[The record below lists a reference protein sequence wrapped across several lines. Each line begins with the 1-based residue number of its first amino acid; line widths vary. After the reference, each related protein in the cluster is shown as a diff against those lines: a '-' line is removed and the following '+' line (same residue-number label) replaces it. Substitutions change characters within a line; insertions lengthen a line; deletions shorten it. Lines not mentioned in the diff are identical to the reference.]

1 MMTELPETLAGGEEA
16 RLIPVGAGDKKERNA
31 CSVLLAS
38 LRVVQPFARSFFG
51 RMNVKIGSWP
61 HIRGYIQPLFTTLP
75 EGGDCQP
82 EGLLIVD
89 SAKKQRRFLVH
100 AKIGAAKIDRERV
113 AQCCRLAAANN
124 ISAVV
129 TISNEQTVEPT
140 HLPYALPEDERRVPV
155 FHWTWSYLI
164 MIAELLLRADRDFN
178 EEQDYILREIIR
190 YFNHESTGI
199 AWTQDMGADW
209 PALVESL
216 QAGTAVGIG
225 DPLIANVVQSW
236 HQQVSGI
243 CINRSRRLKL
253 PVRLRLSDGHK
264 IQRTRLAEDSAAL
277 ARSHTLSAVFDFA
290 TPLPIVVTANVKSR
304 QITCRLAI
312 DAPLDRQR
320 YRARMRWLLNQIPEE
335 LELPLKIELIWDGG
349 RRSAAPL
356 NSFREDVNAARLD
369 SQAAPQSFEIV
380 HTSDLEGKFADA
392 RKFVEVLEETLAA
405 FYEGVARHLR
415 PWQGTSDPIGDRR
428 IVRRGEINGRSFV
441 VFEDGSIEID
451 TGAGVKR
458 FDSLSDLTAAAK
470 NGHAGS
476 PAMPLDGDTPVRA
489 GEEPEQEKQHS

>member
-1 MMTELPETLAGGEEA
+1 MTELPETLAGGEEA
-16 RLIPVGAGDKKERNA
+16 RLIPVGGGDKKERSA

-61 HIRGYIQPLFTTLP
+61 HIRGYIQPSFTNRVDGP
-75 EGGDCQP
+75 APQP

-89 SAKKQRRFLVH
+89 SAKKQRRFLIH
-100 AKIGAAKIDRERV
+100 AKIGAAKIDPNQV
-113 AQCCRLAAANN
+113 AHCCRLAAANE
-124 ISAVV
+124 IGAVV
-129 TISNEQTVEPT
+129 TISNEQTFEPT
-140 HLPYALPEDERRVPV
+140 HLPYDLPEEARQVPV
-155 FHWTWSYLI
+155 FHWSWSYLI

-209 PALVESL
+209 PALVECF
-216 QAGTAVGIG
+216 QAGSPLGAG

-253 PVRLRLSDGHK
+253 PVKLRLREGHK
-264 IQRTRLAEDSAAL
+264 LQRTRRVEDAAEL
-277 ARSHTLSAVFDFA
+277 ARNHTLSATFDFA
-290 TPLPIVVTANVKSR
+290 APLPIALSANLKSR

-335 LELPLKIELIWDGG
+335 IELPLKIELIWEGG

-356 NSFREDVNAARLD
+356 NSFRDDVNAARLD

-380 HTSDLEGKFADA
+380 HTSDLEGKFADP
-392 RKFVEVLEETLAA
+392 RKFIEILQETLAA
-405 FYEGVARHLR
+405 FYDGVARHLR
-415 PWQGTSDPIGDRR
+415 PWQGGADAFGDRR

-441 VFEDGSIEID
+441 VFEDGSIEVD

-458 FDSLSDLTAAAK
+458 FDSLSDLSAAAK
-470 NGHAGS
+470 NGHADASSVPAEANAPAQAVEGS
-476 PAMPLDGDTPVRA
+476 
-489 GEEPEQEKQHS
+489 EQETHHN